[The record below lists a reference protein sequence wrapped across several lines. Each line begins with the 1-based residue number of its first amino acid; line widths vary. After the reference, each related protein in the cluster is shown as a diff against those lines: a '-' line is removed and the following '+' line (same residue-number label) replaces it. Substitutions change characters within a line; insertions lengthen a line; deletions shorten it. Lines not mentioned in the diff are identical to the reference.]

1 MIKIYQNNAPKRL
14 RASCRFEPSCSNYMA
29 QAIEKYGPF
38 IGVKMGVN
46 RLFRCRIPNGG
57 IDYP

>member
-29 QAIEKYGPF
+29 QAIKKYGPF
-38 IGVKMGVN
+38 VGVKMGVN
-46 RLFRCRIPNGG
+46 RLLRCRIPNGG